1 MKQINVATQKQ
12 RDIRLNAGSASS
24 SGTGPSGLEGTLNY
38 DMGQGDVDYQSV
50 TRWKILCANQD
61 YDPNTDCSIM
71 CVPLGDGIAE
81 PVVRLC
87 CSTPQMPCVFQK
99 NTIEQCLATNPTC
112 PSCGKQF
119 EIPGAQPSGSMTIS
133 LEQGVPCEGFPGT
146 GTFHLSYSFPGGVQ
160 HKRMPK
166 PGKGF
171 GGTSREVYIP
181 DTPEGREAVQLLKL
195 GFQRGFLFIV
205 GKSVTTGQDDVVIW
219 AGIHQKTSRS
229 GGATNHG
236 WPDDSAFDRLKSE
249 CAARGITL

>member
-1 MKQINVATQKQ
+1 
-12 RDIRLNAGSASS
+12 
-24 SGTGPSGLEGTLNY
+24 
-38 DMGQGDVDYQSV
+38 
-50 TRWKILCANQD
+50 
-61 YDPNTDCSIM
+61 
-71 CVPLGDGIAE
+71 
-81 PVVRLC
+81 
-87 CSTPQMPCVFQK
+87 
-99 NTIEQCLATNPTC
+99 
-112 PSCGKQF
+112 
-119 EIPGAQPSGSMTIS
+119 
-133 LEQGVPCEGFPGT
+133 
-146 GTFHLSYSFPGGVQ
+146 
-160 HKRMPK
+160 MPK